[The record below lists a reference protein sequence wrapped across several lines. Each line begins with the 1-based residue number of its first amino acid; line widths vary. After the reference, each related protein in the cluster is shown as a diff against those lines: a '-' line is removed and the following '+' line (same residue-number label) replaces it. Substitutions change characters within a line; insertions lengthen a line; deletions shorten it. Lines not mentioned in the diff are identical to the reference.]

1 MTIQTIFEFVWLKK
15 AIKYVL
21 NKLDR
26 LVYGI
31 GGVYKL

>member
-1 MTIQTIFEFVWLKK
+1 MTIQSCLNLFDWKK

-26 LVYGI
+26 LVAGI